1 VSGYTGSVR
10 QGGDPAV
17 RDLGSVTISK
27 RSVGEMDNNAYLVT
41 DTATGRQ
48 LLVDAAQDASVLLS
62 WVDTSALDVVV
73 TTHRHHDHIGALAD
87 VAAAAP
93 SARLASGRADADAI
107 EQATGVTIDERLA
120 DGDRLRF
127 GESAVTAITLVGHT
141 PGSVAL
147 AFTDGDGRTHVFTGD
162 SLFPGGVGRTAGPS
176 EFSSLLGDV
185 TAKLFDVFPDD
196 TWVYPGHGADTTLGA
211 ERPALPDWKARG
223 W

>member
-1 VSGYTGSVR
+1 MSGYTGRVEQR
-10 QGGDPAV
+10 GDPAV
-17 RDLGSVTISK
+17 RDLGSVTIAK
-27 RSVGEMDNNAYLVT
+27 RSVGEMDNNAYLLT

-48 LLVDAAQDASVLLS
+48 LLVDAAQDGPALLS
-62 WVDTSALDVVV
+62 WVDPSALEVVV

-87 VAAAAP
+87 VAAAS

-107 EQATGVTIDERLA
+107 EQATAVTIDDRLA

-127 GESAVTAITLVGHT
+127 GDSAVTAITLVGHT

-147 AFTDGDGRTHVFTGD
+147 AFTDGDGRTHLFTGD

-176 EFSSLLGDV
+176 EFTSLLGDV

-196 TWVYPGHGADTTLGA
+196 TWVYPGHGADTTLGT
-211 ERPALPDWKARG
+211 ERPALPEWKARG

>member
-1 VSGYTGSVR
+1 MSGYSGSVQ
-10 QGGDPAV
+10 QGGEPAV
-17 RDLGSVTISK
+17 RDLGSVTIAK
-27 RSVGEMDNNAYLVT
+27 RSVGQMDNNAYLLT

-48 LLVDAAQDASVLLS
+48 LLVDAAQDGPVLVA

-87 VAAAAP
+87 VAAAS

-107 EQATGVTIDERLA
+107 EEATGVTIDDRLA

-141 PGSVAL
+141 PGSVTL
-147 AFTDGDGRTHVFTGD
+147 AFTDGEGRTHLFTGD

-176 EFSSLLGDV
+176 EFASLLGDV
-185 TAKLFDVFPDD
+185 TSKLFDVFPDD

-211 ERPALPDWKARG
+211 ERPALADWKARG